1 MAPAPPPPPFLH
13 QDIPLFSG
21 LSHFLA
27 KVLVPSPIPKW
38 GRGFQLWKTASG
50 ALQCDPYCPSKDLIV
65 IKISTKNSKIQKQK
79 FQGFY
84 QVFIEGS
91 YFFLFQKSLRNLNH
105 RQYGLTYIIHLE
117 NIDQLLS
124 KTHIANSNQDKI
136 QIETYCP
143 FKGYTYISIKSSF
156 LLIEIFLKNF

>member
-1 MAPAPPPPPFLH
+1 M
-13 QDIPLFSG
+13 
-21 LSHFLA
+21 LS
-27 KVLVPSPIPKW
+27 
-38 GRGFQLWKTASG
+38 
-50 ALQCDPYCPSKDLIV
+50 
-65 IKISTKNSKIQKQK
+65 
-79 FQGFY
+79 
-84 QVFIEGS
+84 
-91 YFFLFQKSLRNLNH
+91 FLFQKSLRNLNH